1 MDNEKH
7 ARVVALRFADGLRVD
22 IENNAT
28 HFEAIANMTTRA
40 MRSTQPPILPLYEA
54 ATAII
59 PADRLAR
66 TDNAPNG
73 KACDCLAGRCATA
86 EGFELERGAYCQ
98 QPAAVGPAAAPQQPV
113 PIAGIQA
120 AMRAY
125 GQRVIAGASPDIIAS
140 AERDLIDFFA
150 RYGVTIEPGD
160 GTPEWLR
167 ESRRTPA
174 DVWKGQ
180 TQ

>member
-1 MDNEKH
+1 MNADNEKYN
-7 ARVVALRFADGLRVD
+7 RVVALRFADGLRVD

-28 HFEAIANMTTRA
+28 HFEAISNMTARA

-59 PADRLAR
+59 PADRLAL
-66 TDNAPNG
+66 NGGVVSLAPG
-73 KACDCLAGRCATA
+73 
-86 EGFELERGAYCQ
+86 ERFDVIE
-98 QPAAVGPAAAPQQPV
+98 PAQQPV

-125 GQRVIAGASPDIIAS
+125 GQRVIAGASPDIIAA

>member
-22 IENNAT
+22 IEYDAT
-28 HFEAIANMTTRA
+28 HFEAIANMTARA

-59 PADRLAR
+59 PADRLAQ
-66 TDNAPNG
+66 PLNG
-73 KACDCLAGRCATA
+73 EINLQGTGIVAGLV
-86 EGFELERGAYCQ
+86 E
-98 QPAAVGPAAAPQQPV
+98 PAQQPV

-125 GQRVIAGASPDIIAS
+125 GQRVISGAAPDIIAT
-140 AERDLIDFFA
+140 AQRDLAEFFA
-150 RYGVTIEPGD
+150 RYGVKIEPGD

-167 ESRRTPA
+167 ERRRSPA
-174 DVWKGQ
+174 DVWKGE
-180 TQ
+180 TV